1 MGALLHFFLLAC
13 FMWFFVEVLQL
24 YRLATNV
31 FNVLTTSQW
40 TTYYYFAL
48 AYSLPFLVVIT
59 TELLANI
66 YSVDGIIGI
75 YSGDEKYCPYH

>member
-1 MGALLHFFLLAC
+1 
-13 FMWFFVEVLQL
+13 MWFFVEVLQL

-48 AYSLPFLVVIT
+48 AYLVPFLVVST

-66 YSVDGIIGI
+66 YSADGIVGI
-75 YSGDEKYCPYH
+75 YLGDEKYHPYYYYYYL